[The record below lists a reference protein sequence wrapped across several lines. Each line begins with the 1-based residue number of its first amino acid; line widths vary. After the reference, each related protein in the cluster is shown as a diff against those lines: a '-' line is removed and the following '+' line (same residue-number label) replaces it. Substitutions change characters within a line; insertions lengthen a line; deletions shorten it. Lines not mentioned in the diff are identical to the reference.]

1 MTYSETLH
9 FLYHSLPVFQHIG
22 GNAYKPGFG
31 NITELEKELG
41 EPHRRFRSVHVAGTN
56 GKGSVSH
63 MTAAVLQAAG
73 YRTGLF
79 TSPHLKDFRERIRV
93 NGEMI
98 SEEAVVAFV
107 SSHRKAIDRIRPSF
121 FEITT
126 AIAFDHFARKRV
138 DIAVIEVGM
147 GGRLDSTNV
156 IRPLV
161 SVITNIS
168 WDHAQ
173 FLGDT
178 LEKIAG
184 EKAGIIKEMT
194 PVVIGESQIESQ
206 LTFIAR
212 AKECSAPILFA
223 DQTYH
228 IVNQADNGEMMPITG
243 SPKTLATGKTLPQ
256 DSCGQVAATP
266 RALQPFTIENLLD
279 GETFTLCTDLLG
291 DYQRKNILTALTV
304 LDVLN
309 GSGGLQIPREAV
321 QKGMASAAASTGLL
335 GRWQIVG
342 HAPLTVCDTGHNEG
356 GLREIAAQ
364 IARQQFH
371 KLYMV
376 LGFVADKDLSKVLP
390 LLPKEAHY
398 IFTRAGIERALDENI
413 LARRAAE
420 YGLQGETA
428 PTVTAAVA
436 RARELARAE
445 DMIYIGGSTFVV
457 AEFL

>member
-1 MTYSETLH
+1 MTYTETLN

-22 GNAYKPGFG
+22 GSAYKPGFD
-31 NITELEKELG
+31 NIVALEQELG

-63 MTAAVLQAAG
+63 MLAAVLQAAG

-79 TSPHLKDFRERIRV
+79 TSPHLKDFRERIKV
-93 NGEMI
+93 NGQMI
-98 SEEAVVAFV
+98 SEEEVVNFV
-107 SSHRKAIDRIRPSF
+107 EQHREAIDRIQPSF

-126 AIAFDHFARKRV
+126 AIAFDYFAREQV
-138 DIAVIEVGM
+138 DVAVIEVGM

-156 IRPLV
+156 IRPLA
-161 SVITNIS
+161 SAITNIS

-206 LTFIAR
+206 LTFITR

-223 DQTYH
+223 DQLYRVVDRQYVG
-228 IVNQADNGEMMPITG
+228 VNQ
-243 SPKTLATGKTLPQ
+243 Q
-256 DSCGQVAATP
+256 Q
-266 RALQPFTIENLLD
+266 FTIESRLD
-279 GETFTLCTDLLG
+279 GETFALTVDLLG
-291 DYQRKNILTALTV
+291 DYQRKNILTVLTT

-309 GSGGLQIPREAV
+309 GSGGLTLPREAV
-321 QKGMASAAASTGLL
+321 VEGLASAAATTGLS
-335 GRWQIVG
+335 GRWQVVNK
-342 HAPLTVCDTGHNEG
+342 APLTVCDTGHNEG
-356 GLREIAAQ
+356 GLREIVAQ
-364 IARQQFH
+364 IARQH
-371 KLYMV
+371 YRKLYMV
-376 LGFVADKDLSKVLP
+376 LGFVADKDLDKVLP

-398 IFTRAGIERALDENI
+398 LFTRAGIERALDEKL
-413 LARRAAE
+413 LAERAAA
-420 YGLQGETA
+420 YGLLGEML
-428 PTVTAAVA
+428 PNVTAAVK
-436 RARELARAE
+436 RARELASPE
-445 DMIYIGGSTFVV
+445 DMIYIGGSTFIV

>member
-1 MTYSETLH
+1 MTYTETLD

-22 GNAYKPGFG
+22 GGAYKPGFD
-31 NITELEKELG
+31 NIVALEKELG
-41 EPHRRFRSVHVAGTN
+41 DPHRRFRSVHVAGTN

-63 MTAAVLQAAG
+63 MVAAVLQAAG

-79 TSPHLKDFRERIRV
+79 TSPHLKDFRERIKV
-93 NGEMI
+93 NGQMI
-98 SEEAVVAFV
+98 SEEEVINFV
-107 SSHRKAIDRIRPSF
+107 EQHREAIDRIQPSF

-126 AIAFDHFARKRV
+126 AIAFDHFARQQV
-138 DIAVIEVGM
+138 DVAVIEVGM

-206 LTFIAR
+206 LTFITR

-223 DQTYH
+223 DQLYR
-228 IVNQADNGEMMPITG
+228 VVDRQYVGEN
-243 SPKTLATGKTLPQ
+243 
-256 DSCGQVAATP
+256 
-266 RALQPFTIENLLD
+266 LQQFTIENRLD
-279 GETFTLCTDLLG
+279 GETFTLAVDLLG
-291 DYQRKNILTALTV
+291 DYQRKNILTALTT

-309 GSGGLQIPREAV
+309 GSGGLTLPREAV
-321 QKGMASAAASTGLL
+321 AQGLASAAATTGLL
-335 GRWQIVG
+335 GRWQVVNR
-342 HAPLTVCDTGHNEG
+342 APLTVCDTGHNEG
-356 GLREIAAQ
+356 GLRETMAQ
-364 IARQQFH
+364 IARQH
-371 KLYMV
+371 YRKLYMV
-376 LGFVADKDLSKVLP
+376 LGFVADKDLDKVFP
-390 LLPKEAHY
+390 LLPTDAHY
-398 IFTRAGIERALDENI
+398 IFTRAGIERALDEKI
-413 LARRAAE
+413 LAQRAAA
-420 YGLQGETA
+420 YGLQGETVPNVA
-428 PTVTAAVA
+428 DAVK
-436 RARELARAE
+436 RARELATPE
-445 DMIYIGGSTFVV
+445 DMIYIGGSTFIV

>member
-1 MTYSETLH
+1 MTYTETLD

-22 GNAYKPGFG
+22 GSAYKPGFD
-31 NITELEKELG
+31 NIVALEQELG

-63 MTAAVLQAAG
+63 MLAAVLQAAG

-79 TSPHLKDFRERIRV
+79 TSPHLKDFRERIKV
-93 NGEMI
+93 NGQMI
-98 SEEAVVAFV
+98 SEEEVVNFV
-107 SSHRKAIDRIRPSF
+107 EQYREAIDRIQPSF

-126 AIAFDHFARKRV
+126 AIAFDYFAREQV
-138 DIAVIEVGM
+138 DVAVIEVGM

-156 IRPLV
+156 IRPLA

-206 LTFIAR
+206 LTFITR

-223 DQTYH
+223 DQLYRVVDRKYVG
-228 IVNQADNGEMMPITG
+228 VNQ
-243 SPKTLATGKTLPQ
+243 Q
-256 DSCGQVAATP
+256 Q
-266 RALQPFTIENLLD
+266 FTIESRLD
-279 GETFTLCTDLLG
+279 GETFALTVDLLG
-291 DYQRKNILTALTV
+291 DYQRKNILTVLTT

-309 GSGGLQIPREAV
+309 GSGGLTLPREAV
-321 QKGMASAAASTGLL
+321 VEGLASAATTTGLS
-335 GRWQIVG
+335 GRWQVVDR
-342 HAPLTVCDTGHNEG
+342 APLTVCDTGHNEG
-356 GLREIAAQ
+356 GLREIVAQ
-364 IARQQFH
+364 IARQH
-371 KLYMV
+371 YRKLYMV
-376 LGFVADKDLSKVLP
+376 LGFVADKDLDKVLP

-398 IFTRAGIERALDENI
+398 LFTRAGIERALDEKL
-413 LARRAAE
+413 LAERAAA
-420 YGLQGETA
+420 YGLLGEML
-428 PTVTAAVA
+428 PNVTAAVK
-436 RARELARAE
+436 RARELASPE
-445 DMIYIGGSTFVV
+445 DMIYIGGSTFIV

>member
-1 MTYSETLH
+1 MTYTETLD

-22 GNAYKPGFG
+22 GSAYKPGFD
-31 NITELEKELG
+31 NIVALEQELG

-63 MTAAVLQAAG
+63 MVAAVLQAAG

-79 TSPHLKDFRERIRV
+79 TSPHLKDFRERIKV
-93 NGEMI
+93 NGQMI
-98 SEEAVVAFV
+98 SEEEVVNFV
-107 SSHRKAIDRIRPSF
+107 EQYREAIDRIQPSF

-126 AIAFDHFARKRV
+126 AIAFDYFAREQV
-138 DIAVIEVGM
+138 DVAVIEVGM

-156 IRPLV
+156 IRPLA

-206 LTFIAR
+206 LTFITR

-223 DQTYH
+223 DQLYRVVDRQYVG
-228 IVNQADNGEMMPITG
+228 VNQ
-243 SPKTLATGKTLPQ
+243 Q
-256 DSCGQVAATP
+256 Q
-266 RALQPFTIENLLD
+266 FTIESRLD
-279 GETFTLCTDLLG
+279 GETFALTVDLLG
-291 DYQRKNILTALTV
+291 DYQRKNILTVLTT

-309 GSGGLQIPREAV
+309 GSGGLTLPREAV
-321 QKGMASAAASTGLL
+321 VEGLASAAATTGLS
-335 GRWQIVG
+335 GRWQVVDR
-342 HAPLTVCDTGHNEG
+342 APLTVCDTGHNEG
-356 GLREIAAQ
+356 GLRKIVAQ
-364 IARQQFH
+364 IARQH
-371 KLYMV
+371 YRKLYMV
-376 LGFVADKDLSKVLP
+376 LGFVADKDLDKVLP

-398 IFTRAGIERALDENI
+398 LFTRAGIERALDEKL
-413 LARRAAE
+413 LAERAAA
-420 YGLQGETA
+420 YGLLGEML
-428 PTVTAAVA
+428 PNVTAAVK
-436 RARELARAE
+436 RARELASPE
-445 DMIYIGGSTFVV
+445 DMIYIGGSTFIV

>member
-1 MTYSETLH
+1 MTYTETLD

-22 GNAYKPGFG
+22 GSAYKPGFD
-31 NITELEKELG
+31 NIVALEQELG

-63 MTAAVLQAAG
+63 MLAAVLQAAG

-79 TSPHLKDFRERIRV
+79 TSPHLKDFRERIKV
-93 NGEMI
+93 NGQMI
-98 SEEAVVAFV
+98 SEEEVVNFV
-107 SSHRKAIDRIRPSF
+107 EQYREAIDRIQPSF

-126 AIAFDHFARKRV
+126 AIAFDYFAREQV
-138 DIAVIEVGM
+138 DVAVIEVGM

-156 IRPLV
+156 IRPLA

-206 LTFIAR
+206 LTFITR

-223 DQTYH
+223 DQLYRVVDRQYVG
-228 IVNQADNGEMMPITG
+228 VNQ
-243 SPKTLATGKTLPQ
+243 Q
-256 DSCGQVAATP
+256 Q
-266 RALQPFTIENLLD
+266 FTIESRLD
-279 GETFTLCTDLLG
+279 GETFALTVDLLG
-291 DYQRKNILTALTV
+291 DYQRKNILTVLTT

-309 GSGGLQIPREAV
+309 GSGGLTLPREV
-321 QKGMASAAASTGLL
+321 VVEGLASAAATTGLS
-335 GRWQIVG
+335 GRWQVVDR
-342 HAPLTVCDTGHNEG
+342 APLTVCDTGHNEG
-356 GLREIAAQ
+356 GLREIVAQ
-364 IARQQFH
+364 IARQH
-371 KLYMV
+371 YRKLYMV
-376 LGFVADKDLSKVLP
+376 LGFVADKDLDKVLP

-398 IFTRAGIERALDENI
+398 LFTRAGIERALDEKL
-413 LARRAAE
+413 LAERAAA
-420 YGLQGETA
+420 YGLLGETL
-428 PTVTAAVA
+428 PNVTAAVE
-436 RARELARAE
+436 RARELASPE
-445 DMIYIGGSTFVV
+445 DMIYIGGSTFIV

>member
-1 MTYSETLH
+1 MTYTETLD

-22 GNAYKPGFG
+22 GSAYKPGFD
-31 NITELEKELG
+31 NIVALEQELG

-63 MTAAVLQAAG
+63 MLAAVLQAAG

-79 TSPHLKDFRERIRV
+79 TSPHLKDFRERIKV
-93 NGEMI
+93 NGQMI
-98 SEEAVVAFV
+98 SEEEVVNFV
-107 SSHRKAIDRIRPSF
+107 EQYREAIDRIQPSF

-126 AIAFDHFARKRV
+126 AIAFDYFAREQV
-138 DIAVIEVGM
+138 DVAVIEVGM

-156 IRPLV
+156 IRPLA

-206 LTFIAR
+206 LTFITR

-223 DQTYH
+223 DQLYRVVDRQYVG
-228 IVNQADNGEMMPITG
+228 VNQ
-243 SPKTLATGKTLPQ
+243 Q
-256 DSCGQVAATP
+256 Q
-266 RALQPFTIENLLD
+266 FTIESRLD
-279 GETFTLCTDLLG
+279 GETFALTVDLLG
-291 DYQRKNILTALTV
+291 DYQRKNILTVLTT

-309 GSGGLQIPREAV
+309 GSGGLTLPREAV
-321 QKGMASAAASTGLL
+321 VEGLASAAATTGLS
-335 GRWQIVG
+335 GRWQVVNK
-342 HAPLTVCDTGHNEG
+342 APLTVCDTGHNEG
-356 GLREIAAQ
+356 GLREIVAQ
-364 IARQQFH
+364 IARQH
-371 KLYMV
+371 YRKLYMV
-376 LGFVADKDLSKVLP
+376 LGFVADKDLDKVLP

-398 IFTRAGIERALDENI
+398 LFTRAGIERALDEKL
-413 LARRAAE
+413 LAERAAA
-420 YGLQGETA
+420 YGLLGETL
-428 PTVTAAVA
+428 PNVTTAVK
-436 RARELARAE
+436 RARELASPE
-445 DMIYIGGSTFVV
+445 DMIYIGGSTFIV

>member
-1 MTYSETLH
+1 MTYTETLN

-22 GNAYKPGFG
+22 GSAYKPGFD
-31 NITELEKELG
+31 NIVALEQELG

-63 MTAAVLQAAG
+63 MLAAVLQAAG

-79 TSPHLKDFRERIRV
+79 TSPHLKDFRERIKV
-93 NGEMI
+93 NGQMI
-98 SEEAVVAFV
+98 SEEEVVNFV
-107 SSHRKAIDRIRPSF
+107 EQYREAIDRIQPSF

-126 AIAFDHFARKRV
+126 AIAFDYFAREQV
-138 DIAVIEVGM
+138 DVAVIEVGM

-156 IRPLV
+156 IRPLA

-206 LTFIAR
+206 LTFITR

-223 DQTYH
+223 DQLYRVVDRQYVG
-228 IVNQADNGEMMPITG
+228 VNQ
-243 SPKTLATGKTLPQ
+243 Q
-256 DSCGQVAATP
+256 Q
-266 RALQPFTIENLLD
+266 FTIESRLD
-279 GETFTLCTDLLG
+279 GETFALTVDLLG
-291 DYQRKNILTALTV
+291 DYQRKNILTVLTT

-309 GSGGLQIPREAV
+309 GSGGLTLPREV
-321 QKGMASAAASTGLL
+321 VVEGLASAAATTGLS
-335 GRWQIVG
+335 GRWQVVDR
-342 HAPLTVCDTGHNEG
+342 APLTVCDTGHNEG
-356 GLREIAAQ
+356 GLREIVAQ
-364 IARQQFH
+364 IARQH
-371 KLYMV
+371 YRKLYMV
-376 LGFVADKDLSKVLP
+376 LGFVADKDLDKVLP

-398 IFTRAGIERALDENI
+398 LFTRAGIERALDEKL
-413 LARRAAE
+413 LAERAAA
-420 YGLQGETA
+420 YGLLGEML
-428 PTVTAAVA
+428 PNVTAAVK
-436 RARELARAE
+436 RARELASPE
-445 DMIYIGGSTFVV
+445 DMIYIGGSTFIV
-457 AEFL
+457 AELL

>member
-1 MTYSETLH
+1 MTYTETLD

-22 GNAYKPGFG
+22 GSAYKPGFD
-31 NITELEKELG
+31 NIVALEQELG

-63 MTAAVLQAAG
+63 MLAAVLQAAG

-79 TSPHLKDFRERIRV
+79 TSPHLKDFRERIKV
-93 NGEMI
+93 NGQMI
-98 SEEAVVAFV
+98 SEEEVVNFV
-107 SSHRKAIDRIRPSF
+107 EQYREAIDRILPSF

-126 AIAFDHFARKRV
+126 AIAFDYFAREQV
-138 DIAVIEVGM
+138 DVAVIEVGM

-156 IRPLV
+156 IRPLA

-206 LTFIAR
+206 LTFITR

-223 DQTYH
+223 DQLYRVVDRQYVG
-228 IVNQADNGEMMPITG
+228 VNQ
-243 SPKTLATGKTLPQ
+243 Q
-256 DSCGQVAATP
+256 Q
-266 RALQPFTIENLLD
+266 FTIESRLD
-279 GETFTLCTDLLG
+279 GETFALTVDLLG
-291 DYQRKNILTALTV
+291 DYQRKNILTVLTT

-309 GSGGLQIPREAV
+309 GSGGLTLPREAV
-321 QKGMASAAASTGLL
+321 VEGLASAAATTGLS
-335 GRWQIVG
+335 GRWQVVDR
-342 HAPLTVCDTGHNEG
+342 APLTVCDTGHNEG
-356 GLREIAAQ
+356 GLREIVAQ
-364 IARQQFH
+364 IARQH
-371 KLYMV
+371 YRKLYMV
-376 LGFVADKDLSKVLP
+376 LGFVADKDLDKVLP

-398 IFTRAGIERALDENI
+398 LFTRAGIERALDEKL
-413 LARRAAE
+413 LAERAAA
-420 YGLQGETA
+420 YGLLGEML
-428 PTVTAAVA
+428 PNVTAAVK
-436 RARELARAE
+436 RARELASPE
-445 DMIYIGGSTFVV
+445 DMIYIGGSTFIV

>member
-1 MTYSETLH
+1 MTYTETLD

-22 GNAYKPGFG
+22 GSAYKPGFD
-31 NITELEKELG
+31 NIVALEQELG

-63 MTAAVLQAAG
+63 MLAAVLQAAG

-79 TSPHLKDFRERIRV
+79 TSPHLKDFRERIKV
-93 NGEMI
+93 NGQMI
-98 SEEAVVAFV
+98 SEEEVVNFV
-107 SSHRKAIDRIRPSF
+107 EQYREAIDRIQPSF

-126 AIAFDHFARKRV
+126 AIAFDYFAREQV
-138 DIAVIEVGM
+138 DVAVIEVGM

-156 IRPLV
+156 IRPLA

-206 LTFIAR
+206 LTFITR

-223 DQTYH
+223 DQLYRVVDRQYVG
-228 IVNQADNGEMMPITG
+228 VNQ
-243 SPKTLATGKTLPQ
+243 Q
-256 DSCGQVAATP
+256 Q
-266 RALQPFTIENLLD
+266 FTIESRLD
-279 GETFTLCTDLLG
+279 GETFALTVDLLG
-291 DYQRKNILTALTV
+291 DYQRKNILTVLTT

-309 GSGGLQIPREAV
+309 GSGGLTLPRAAV
-321 QKGMASAAASTGLL
+321 VEGLASAAATTGLS
-335 GRWQIVG
+335 GRWQVVDR
-342 HAPLTVCDTGHNEG
+342 APLTVCDTGHNEG
-356 GLREIAAQ
+356 GLREIVAQ
-364 IARQQFH
+364 IARQH
-371 KLYMV
+371 YRKLYMV
-376 LGFVADKDLSKVLP
+376 LGFVADKDLDKVLP

-398 IFTRAGIERALDENI
+398 LFTRAGIERALDEKL
-413 LARRAAE
+413 LAERAAA
-420 YGLQGETA
+420 YGLLGEML
-428 PTVTAAVA
+428 PNVTAAVK
-436 RARELARAE
+436 RARELASPE
-445 DMIYIGGSTFVV
+445 DMIYIGGSTFIV

>member
-1 MTYSETLH
+1 MTYTETLD

-22 GNAYKPGFG
+22 GSAYKPGFD
-31 NITELEKELG
+31 NIVALEQELG

-63 MTAAVLQAAG
+63 MLAAVLQAAG

-79 TSPHLKDFRERIRV
+79 TSPHLKDFRERIKV
-93 NGEMI
+93 NGQMI
-98 SEEAVVAFV
+98 SEEEVVNFV
-107 SSHRKAIDRIRPSF
+107 EQHREAIDRIQPSF

-126 AIAFDHFARKRV
+126 AIAFDYFAREQV
-138 DIAVIEVGM
+138 DVAVIEVGM

-156 IRPLV
+156 IRPLA

-206 LTFIAR
+206 LTFITR

-223 DQTYH
+223 DQLYRVVDRQYVG
-228 IVNQADNGEMMPITG
+228 VNQ
-243 SPKTLATGKTLPQ
+243 Q
-256 DSCGQVAATP
+256 Q
-266 RALQPFTIENLLD
+266 FTIESRLD
-279 GETFTLCTDLLG
+279 GETFALTVDLLG
-291 DYQRKNILTALTV
+291 DYQRKNILTVLTT

-309 GSGGLQIPREAV
+309 GSGGLTLPREAV
-321 QKGMASAAASTGLL
+321 VEGLASAAATTGLS
-335 GRWQIVG
+335 GRWQVVDR
-342 HAPLTVCDTGHNEG
+342 APLTVCDTGHNEG
-356 GLREIAAQ
+356 GLREIVAQ
-364 IARQQFH
+364 IARQH
-371 KLYMV
+371 YRKLYMV
-376 LGFVADKDLSKVLP
+376 LGFVADKDLDKVLP
-390 LLPKEAHY
+390 LLPKDAHY
-398 IFTRAGIERALDENI
+398 LFTRAGIERALDEKL
-413 LARRAAE
+413 LAERAAA
-420 YGLQGETA
+420 YGLLGETL
-428 PTVTAAVA
+428 PNVTAAVE
-436 RARELARAE
+436 RARELASPE
-445 DMIYIGGSTFVV
+445 DMIYIGGSTFIV

>member
-1 MTYSETLH
+1 MTYTETLN

-22 GNAYKPGFG
+22 GSAYKPGFD
-31 NITELEKELG
+31 NIVALEQELG

-63 MTAAVLQAAG
+63 MLAAVLQAAG

-79 TSPHLKDFRERIRV
+79 TSPHLKDFRERIKV
-93 NGEMI
+93 NGQMI
-98 SEEAVVAFV
+98 SEEEVVNFV
-107 SSHRKAIDRIRPSF
+107 EQHREAIDRIQPSF

-126 AIAFDHFARKRV
+126 AIAFDYFAREQV
-138 DIAVIEVGM
+138 DVAVIEVGM

-156 IRPLV
+156 IRPLA

-206 LTFIAR
+206 LTFITR

-223 DQTYH
+223 DQLYRVVDRQYVG
-228 IVNQADNGEMMPITG
+228 VNQ
-243 SPKTLATGKTLPQ
+243 Q
-256 DSCGQVAATP
+256 Q
-266 RALQPFTIENLLD
+266 FTIESRLD
-279 GETFTLCTDLLG
+279 GETFALTVDLLG
-291 DYQRKNILTALTV
+291 DYQRKNILTVLTT

-309 GSGGLQIPREAV
+309 GSGGLTLPREAV
-321 QKGMASAAASTGLL
+321 VEGLASATATTGLS
-335 GRWQIVG
+335 GRWQVVNK
-342 HAPLTVCDTGHNEG
+342 APLTVCDTGHNEG
-356 GLREIAAQ
+356 GLREIVAQ
-364 IARQQFH
+364 IARQH
-371 KLYMV
+371 YRKLYMV
-376 LGFVADKDLSKVLP
+376 LGFVADKDLDKVLP

-398 IFTRAGIERALDENI
+398 LFTRAGIERALDEKL
-413 LARRAAE
+413 LAERAAA
-420 YGLQGETA
+420 YGLLSETL
-428 PTVTAAVA
+428 PNVTAAVK
-436 RARELARAE
+436 RARELASPE
-445 DMIYIGGSTFVV
+445 DMIYIGGSTFIV

>member
-1 MTYSETLH
+1 MTYTETLN

-22 GNAYKPGFG
+22 GSAYKPGFD
-31 NITELEKELG
+31 NIVALEQELG

-63 MTAAVLQAAG
+63 MLAAVLQAAG

-79 TSPHLKDFRERIRV
+79 TSPHLKDFRERIKV
-93 NGEMI
+93 NGQMI
-98 SEEAVVAFV
+98 SEEEVVNFV
-107 SSHRKAIDRIRPSF
+107 EQHREAIDRIQPSF

-126 AIAFDHFARKRV
+126 AIAFDYFAREQV
-138 DIAVIEVGM
+138 DVAVIEVGM

-156 IRPLV
+156 IRPLA

-206 LTFIAR
+206 LTFITR

-223 DQTYH
+223 DQLYRVVDRQYVG
-228 IVNQADNGEMMPITG
+228 VNQ
-243 SPKTLATGKTLPQ
+243 Q
-256 DSCGQVAATP
+256 Q
-266 RALQPFTIENLLD
+266 FTIESRLD
-279 GETFTLCTDLLG
+279 GETFALTVDLLG
-291 DYQRKNILTALTV
+291 DYQRKNILTVLTT

-309 GSGGLQIPREAV
+309 GSGGLTLPREAV
-321 QKGMASAAASTGLL
+321 VEGLASAAATTGLS
-335 GRWQIVG
+335 GRWQVVDR
-342 HAPLTVCDTGHNEG
+342 APLTVCDTGHNEG
-356 GLREIAAQ
+356 GLREIVAQ
-364 IARQQFH
+364 IARQH
-371 KLYMV
+371 YRKLYMV
-376 LGFVADKDLSKVLP
+376 LGFVADKDLDKVLP

-398 IFTRAGIERALDENI
+398 LFTRAGIERALDEKL
-413 LARRAAE
+413 LAERAAA
-420 YGLQGETA
+420 YGLLGEML
-428 PTVTAAVA
+428 PNVTAAVK
-436 RARELARAE
+436 RARELASPE
-445 DMIYIGGSTFVV
+445 DMIYIGGSTFIV

>member
-1 MTYSETLH
+1 MTYAETLH

-107 SSHRKAIDRIRPSF
+107 SSHREAIDRIQ
-121 FEITT
+121 
-126 AIAFDHFARKRV
+126 
-138 DIAVIEVGM
+138 VGM

-206 LTFIAR
+206 LAFIAR

-228 IVNQADNGEMMPITG
+228 IVNQADNGEMMPMTG

-291 DYQRKNILTALTV
+291 DYQRKNILTTLTV

>member
-1 MTYSETLH
+1 MTYTETLD

-22 GNAYKPGFG
+22 GSAYKPGFD
-31 NITELEKELG
+31 NIVALEQELG

-63 MTAAVLQAAG
+63 MLAAVLQAAG

-79 TSPHLKDFRERIRV
+79 TSPHLKDFRERIKV
-93 NGEMI
+93 NGQMI
-98 SEEAVVAFV
+98 SEEEVVNFV
-107 SSHRKAIDRIRPSF
+107 EQHREAIDRIQPSF

-126 AIAFDHFARKRV
+126 AIAFDYFAREQV
-138 DIAVIEVGM
+138 DVAVIEVGM

-156 IRPLV
+156 IRPLA

-206 LTFIAR
+206 LTFITR

-223 DQTYH
+223 DQLYRVVDRQYVG
-228 IVNQADNGEMMPITG
+228 VNQ
-243 SPKTLATGKTLPQ
+243 Q
-256 DSCGQVAATP
+256 Q
-266 RALQPFTIENLLD
+266 FTIESRLD
-279 GETFTLCTDLLG
+279 GETFALTVDLLG
-291 DYQRKNILTALTV
+291 DYQRKNILTVLTT

-309 GSGGLQIPREAV
+309 GSGGLTLPREAV
-321 QKGMASAAASTGLL
+321 VEGLASASATTGLS
-335 GRWQIVG
+335 GRWQVVNK
-342 HAPLTVCDTGHNEG
+342 APLTVCDTGHNEG
-356 GLREIAAQ
+356 GLREIVAQ
-364 IARQQFH
+364 IARQH
-371 KLYMV
+371 YRKLYMV
-376 LGFVADKDLSKVLP
+376 LGFVADKDLDKVLP

-398 IFTRAGIERALDENI
+398 LFTRAGIERALDEKL
-413 LARRAAE
+413 LAERAAA
-420 YGLQGETA
+420 YGLLGETL
-428 PTVTAAVA
+428 PNVTATVK
-436 RARELARAE
+436 RARELASPE
-445 DMIYIGGSTFVV
+445 DMIYIGGSTFIV

>member
-1 MTYSETLH
+1 MTYTETLD

-22 GNAYKPGFG
+22 GSAYKPGFD
-31 NITELEKELG
+31 NIVALEQELG

-63 MTAAVLQAAG
+63 MLAAVLQAAG

-79 TSPHLKDFRERIRV
+79 TSPHLKDFRERIKV
-93 NGEMI
+93 NGQMI
-98 SEEAVVAFV
+98 SEEEVVNFV
-107 SSHRKAIDRIRPSF
+107 EQYREAIDRIQPSF

-126 AIAFDHFARKRV
+126 AIAFDYFAREQV
-138 DIAVIEVGM
+138 DVAVIEVGM

-156 IRPLV
+156 IRPLA

-206 LTFIAR
+206 LTFITR

-223 DQTYH
+223 DQLYRVVDRQYVG
-228 IVNQADNGEMMPITG
+228 VNQ
-243 SPKTLATGKTLPQ
+243 Q
-256 DSCGQVAATP
+256 Q
-266 RALQPFTIENLLD
+266 FTIESRLD
-279 GETFTLCTDLLG
+279 GETFALTVDLLG
-291 DYQRKNILTALTV
+291 DYQRKNILTVLTT

-309 GSGGLQIPREAV
+309 GSGGLTLPREAV
-321 QKGMASAAASTGLL
+321 VEGLASAAATTGLS
-335 GRWQIVG
+335 GRWQVVNQ
-342 HAPLTVCDTGHNEG
+342 APLTVCDIGHNEG
-356 GLREIAAQ
+356 GLREIVAQ
-364 IARQQFH
+364 IARQH
-371 KLYMV
+371 YRKLYMV
-376 LGFVADKDLSKVLP
+376 LGFVADKDLDKVLP

-398 IFTRAGIERALDENI
+398 LFTRAGIERALDEKL
-413 LARRAAE
+413 LAERAAA
-420 YGLQGETA
+420 YGLLGEML
-428 PTVTAAVA
+428 PNVTAAVK
-436 RARELARAE
+436 RARELASPE
-445 DMIYIGGSTFVV
+445 DMIYIGGSTFIV

>member
-1 MTYSETLH
+1 MTYTETLD

-22 GNAYKPGFG
+22 GSAYKPGFD
-31 NITELEKELG
+31 NIVALEQELG

-63 MTAAVLQAAG
+63 MLAAVLQAAG

-79 TSPHLKDFRERIRV
+79 TSPHLKDFRERIKV
-93 NGEMI
+93 NGQMI
-98 SEEAVVAFV
+98 SEEEVVNFV
-107 SSHRKAIDRIRPSF
+107 EQYREAIDRIQPSF

-126 AIAFDHFARKRV
+126 AIAFDYFAREQV
-138 DIAVIEVGM
+138 DVAVIEVGM

-156 IRPLV
+156 IRPLA

-206 LTFIAR
+206 LTFITR

-223 DQTYH
+223 DQLYRVVDRQYVG
-228 IVNQADNGEMMPITG
+228 VNQ
-243 SPKTLATGKTLPQ
+243 Q
-256 DSCGQVAATP
+256 Q
-266 RALQPFTIENLLD
+266 FTIESRLD
-279 GETFTLCTDLLG
+279 GETFALMVDLLG
-291 DYQRKNILTALTV
+291 DYQRKNILTVLTT

-309 GSGGLQIPREAV
+309 GSGGLTLPREAV
-321 QKGMASAAASTGLL
+321 VEGLASAAATTGLS
-335 GRWQIVG
+335 GRWQVVNK
-342 HAPLTVCDTGHNEG
+342 APLTVCDTGHNEG
-356 GLREIAAQ
+356 GLREIVAQ
-364 IARQQFH
+364 IARQH
-371 KLYMV
+371 YRKLYMV
-376 LGFVADKDLSKVLP
+376 LGFVADKDLDKVLP

-398 IFTRAGIERALDENI
+398 LFTRAGIERALDEKL
-413 LARRAAE
+413 LAERAAA
-420 YGLQGETA
+420 YGLLGETL
-428 PTVTAAVA
+428 PNVTAAVK
-436 RARELARAE
+436 RARELASPE
-445 DMIYIGGSTFVV
+445 DMIYIGGSTFIV

>member
-1 MTYSETLH
+1 MTYTETLD

-22 GNAYKPGFG
+22 GSAYKPGFD
-31 NITELEKELG
+31 NIVALEQELG

-63 MTAAVLQAAG
+63 MLAAVLQAAG

-79 TSPHLKDFRERIRV
+79 TSPHLKDFRERIKV
-93 NGEMI
+93 NGQMI
-98 SEEAVVAFV
+98 SEEEVVNFV
-107 SSHRKAIDRIRPSF
+107 EQYREAIDRIQPSF

-126 AIAFDHFARKRV
+126 AIAFDYFAREQV
-138 DIAVIEVGM
+138 DVAVIEVGM

-156 IRPLV
+156 IRPLA

-206 LTFIAR
+206 LTFITR

-223 DQTYH
+223 DQLYRVVDRQYVG
-228 IVNQADNGEMMPITG
+228 VNQ
-243 SPKTLATGKTLPQ
+243 Q
-256 DSCGQVAATP
+256 Q
-266 RALQPFTIENLLD
+266 FTIESRLD
-279 GETFTLCTDLLG
+279 GETFALTVDLLG
-291 DYQRKNILTALTV
+291 DYQRKNILTVLTT

-309 GSGGLQIPREAV
+309 GSGGLTLPRAAV
-321 QKGMASAAASTGLL
+321 VEGLASAAATTGLS
-335 GRWQIVG
+335 GRWQVVDR
-342 HAPLTVCDTGHNEG
+342 APLTVCDTGHNEE
-356 GLREIAAQ
+356 GLREIVAQ
-364 IARQQFH
+364 IARQH
-371 KLYMV
+371 YRKLYMV
-376 LGFVADKDLSKVLP
+376 LGFVADKDLDKVLP

-398 IFTRAGIERALDENI
+398 LFTRAGIERALDEKL
-413 LARRAAE
+413 LAERAAA
-420 YGLQGETA
+420 YGLLGEML
-428 PTVTAAVA
+428 PNVTAAVK
-436 RARELARAE
+436 RARELASPE
-445 DMIYIGGSTFVV
+445 DMIYIGGSTFIV

>member
-1 MTYSETLH
+1 MTYTETLN

-22 GNAYKPGFG
+22 GSAYKPGFD
-31 NITELEKELG
+31 NIVALEQELG

-63 MTAAVLQAAG
+63 MLAAVLQAAG

-79 TSPHLKDFRERIRV
+79 TSPHLKDFRERIKV
-93 NGEMI
+93 NGQMI
-98 SEEAVVAFV
+98 SEEEVVNFV
-107 SSHRKAIDRIRPSF
+107 EQHREAIDRIQPSF

-126 AIAFDHFARKRV
+126 AIAFDYFAREQV
-138 DIAVIEVGM
+138 DVAVIEVGM

-156 IRPLV
+156 IRPLA

-206 LTFIAR
+206 LTFITR

-223 DQTYH
+223 DQLYRVVDRQYVG
-228 IVNQADNGEMMPITG
+228 VNQ
-243 SPKTLATGKTLPQ
+243 Q
-256 DSCGQVAATP
+256 Q
-266 RALQPFTIENLLD
+266 FTIESRLD
-279 GETFTLCTDLLG
+279 GETFALTVDLLG
-291 DYQRKNILTALTV
+291 DYQRKNILTVLTT

-309 GSGGLQIPREAV
+309 GSGGLTLPREAV
-321 QKGMASAAASTGLL
+321 VEGLASAAATTGLS
-335 GRWQIVG
+335 GRWQVVNK
-342 HAPLTVCDTGHNEG
+342 APLTVCDTGHNEG
-356 GLREIAAQ
+356 GLREIVAQ
-364 IARQQFH
+364 IARQH
-371 KLYMV
+371 YRKLYMV
-376 LGFVADKDLSKVLP
+376 LGFVADKDLDKVLP

-398 IFTRAGIERALDENI
+398 LFTRAGIERALDEKL
-413 LARRAAE
+413 LAERAAA
-420 YGLQGETA
+420 YGLLGETL
-428 PTVTAAVA
+428 PNVTVAVK
-436 RARELARAE
+436 RARELASPE
-445 DMIYIGGSTFVV
+445 DMIYIGGSTFIV

>member
-1 MTYSETLH
+1 MTYTETLD

-22 GNAYKPGFG
+22 GSAYKPGFD
-31 NITELEKELG
+31 NIVALEQELG

-63 MTAAVLQAAG
+63 MLAAVLQAAG

-79 TSPHLKDFRERIRV
+79 TSPHLKDFRERIKV
-93 NGEMI
+93 NGQMI
-98 SEEAVVAFV
+98 SEEEVVNFV
-107 SSHRKAIDRIRPSF
+107 EQYREVIDRIQPSF

-126 AIAFDHFARKRV
+126 AIAFDYFAREQV
-138 DIAVIEVGM
+138 DVAVIEVGM

-156 IRPLV
+156 IRPLA

-206 LTFIAR
+206 LTFITR

-223 DQTYH
+223 DQLYRVVDRKYVG
-228 IVNQADNGEMMPITG
+228 VNQ
-243 SPKTLATGKTLPQ
+243 Q
-256 DSCGQVAATP
+256 Q
-266 RALQPFTIENLLD
+266 FTIESRLD
-279 GETFTLCTDLLG
+279 GETFALTVDLLG
-291 DYQRKNILTALTV
+291 DYQRKNILTVLTT

-309 GSGGLQIPREAV
+309 GSGGLTLPREAV
-321 QKGMASAAASTGLL
+321 VEGLASAAATTGLS
-335 GRWQIVG
+335 GRWQVVDR
-342 HAPLTVCDTGHNEG
+342 APLTVCDTGHNEG
-356 GLREIAAQ
+356 GLREIVAQ
-364 IARQQFH
+364 IARQH
-371 KLYMV
+371 YRKLYMV
-376 LGFVADKDLSKVLP
+376 LGFVADKDLDKVLP

-398 IFTRAGIERALDENI
+398 LFTRAGIERALDEKL
-413 LARRAAE
+413 LAERAAA
-420 YGLQGETA
+420 YGLLGEML
-428 PTVTAAVA
+428 PNVTAAVK
-436 RARELARAE
+436 RARELASPE
-445 DMIYIGGSTFVV
+445 DMIYIGGSTFIV

>member
-1 MTYSETLH
+1 MTYTETLDI
-9 FLYHSLPVFQHIG
+9 LYHSLPVFQHIG
-22 GNAYKPGFG
+22 GSAYKPGFD
-31 NITELEKELG
+31 NIVALEQELG

-63 MTAAVLQAAG
+63 MLAAVLQAAG

-79 TSPHLKDFRERIRV
+79 TSPHLKDFRERIKV
-93 NGEMI
+93 NGQMI
-98 SEEAVVAFV
+98 SEEEVVNFV
-107 SSHRKAIDRIRPSF
+107 EQYREAIDRIQPSF

-126 AIAFDHFARKRV
+126 AIAFDYFAREQV
-138 DIAVIEVGM
+138 DVAVIEVGM

-156 IRPLV
+156 IRPLA

-206 LTFIAR
+206 LTFITR

-223 DQTYH
+223 DQLYRVVDRQYVG
-228 IVNQADNGEMMPITG
+228 VNQ
-243 SPKTLATGKTLPQ
+243 Q
-256 DSCGQVAATP
+256 Q
-266 RALQPFTIENLLD
+266 FTIESRLD
-279 GETFTLCTDLLG
+279 GETFALTVDLLG
-291 DYQRKNILTALTV
+291 DYQRKNILTVLTT

-309 GSGGLQIPREAV
+309 GSGGLTLPREV
-321 QKGMASAAASTGLL
+321 VVEGLASAAATTGLS
-335 GRWQIVG
+335 GRWQVVDR
-342 HAPLTVCDTGHNEG
+342 APLTVCDTGHNEG
-356 GLREIAAQ
+356 GLREIVAQ
-364 IARQQFH
+364 IARQH
-371 KLYMV
+371 YRKLYMV
-376 LGFVADKDLSKVLP
+376 LGFVADKDLDKVLP

-398 IFTRAGIERALDENI
+398 LFTRAGIERALDEKL
-413 LARRAAE
+413 LAERAAA
-420 YGLQGETA
+420 YGLLGEML
-428 PTVTAAVA
+428 PNVTAAVK
-436 RARELARAE
+436 RARELASPE
-445 DMIYIGGSTFVV
+445 DMIYIGGSTFIV

>member
-1 MTYSETLH
+1 
-9 FLYHSLPVFQHIG
+9 
-22 GNAYKPGFG
+22 
-31 NITELEKELG
+31 
-41 EPHRRFRSVHVAGTN
+41 
-56 GKGSVSH
+56 

-126 AIAFDHFARKRV
+126 AIAFDHFARERV

-243 SPKTLATGKTLPQ
+243 ARRHLRPARRSRQ

-279 GETFTLCTDLLG
+279 GETI
-291 DYQRKNILTALTV
+291 YALHR
-304 LDVLN
+304 
-309 GSGGLQIPREAV
+309 PA
-321 QKGMASAAASTGLL
+321 
-335 GRWQIVG
+335 GR
-342 HAPLTVCDTGHNEG
+342 
-356 GLREIAAQ
+356 
-364 IARQQFH
+364 
-371 KLYMV
+371 
-376 LGFVADKDLSKVLP
+376 LP
-390 LLPKEAHY
+390 A
-398 IFTRAGIERALDENI
+398 
-413 LARRAAE
+413 
-420 YGLQGETA
+420 
-428 PTVTAAVA
+428 
-436 RARELARAE
+436 
-445 DMIYIGGSTFVV
+445 
-457 AEFL
+457 

>member
-1 MTYSETLH
+1 MTYTETLD

-22 GNAYKPGFG
+22 GSAYKPGFD
-31 NITELEKELG
+31 NIVALEQELG

-63 MTAAVLQAAG
+63 MLAAVLQAAG

-79 TSPHLKDFRERIRV
+79 TSPHLKDFRERIKV
-93 NGEMI
+93 NGQMI
-98 SEEAVVAFV
+98 SEEEVVNFV
-107 SSHRKAIDRIRPSF
+107 EQYREAIDRIQPSF

-126 AIAFDHFARKRV
+126 AIAFDYFAREQV
-138 DIAVIEVGM
+138 DVAVIEVGM

-156 IRPLV
+156 IRPLA

-206 LTFIAR
+206 LTFITR

-223 DQTYH
+223 DQLYRVVDRQYVG
-228 IVNQADNGEMMPITG
+228 VNQ
-243 SPKTLATGKTLPQ
+243 Q
-256 DSCGQVAATP
+256 Q
-266 RALQPFTIENLLD
+266 FTIESRLD
-279 GETFTLCTDLLG
+279 GETFALTVDLLG
-291 DYQRKNILTALTV
+291 DYQRKNILTVLTT

-309 GSGGLQIPREAV
+309 GSGGLTLPREAV
-321 QKGMASAAASTGLL
+321 VEGLASAAATTGLS
-335 GRWQIVG
+335 GRWQVVDR
-342 HAPLTVCDTGHNEG
+342 APLTVCDTGHNEG
-356 GLREIAAQ
+356 GLREIVAQ
-364 IARQQFH
+364 IARQH
-371 KLYMV
+371 YRKLYMV
-376 LGFVADKDLSKVLP
+376 LGFVADKDLDKVLP
-390 LLPKEAHY
+390 LLPKDAHY
-398 IFTRAGIERALDENI
+398 LFTRAGIERALDEKL
-413 LARRAAE
+413 LAERAAA
-420 YGLQGETA
+420 YGLLGETL
-428 PTVTAAVA
+428 PNVTAAVE
-436 RARELARAE
+436 RARELASPE
-445 DMIYIGGSTFVV
+445 DMIYIGGSTFIV